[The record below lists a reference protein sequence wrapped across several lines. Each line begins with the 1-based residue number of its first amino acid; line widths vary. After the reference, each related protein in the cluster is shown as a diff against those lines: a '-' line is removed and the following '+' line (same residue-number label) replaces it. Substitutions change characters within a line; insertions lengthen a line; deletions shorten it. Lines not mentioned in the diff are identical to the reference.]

1 MWLNPQFPADLV
13 TFTEEILNGKLHFL
27 CSVKVTIQPPT
38 NPSPSDKTL
47 LLLWKKHFLTEI
59 YKNTKHLLSKCFKNA
74 VLRCQEMVRCKYFFW
89 HQTETCLLENLKI
102 QKGDFLLENL
112 KINKNSDNVH
122 WNVWTNI
129 KTSYARNNIFKKRIP
144 NMIFWIIYTLVQI
157 SFVGTTLGRFSQFF
171 FYFLSLANHSSQ
183 HFNTVPP
190 PPPLPHHKKA
200 SYGPV
205 TVCFLLLHTVSENYF
220 IYSRVSR
227 VTTS

>member
-1 MWLNPQFPADLV
+1 MWLNPQFPTDLV
-13 TFTEEILNGKLHFL
+13 TFTKEILNDKLHFL
-27 CSVKVTIQPPT
+27 CSVKETIQPHI

-47 LLLWKKHFLTEI
+47 LLLWNKRFLTEI

-74 VLRCQEMVRCKYFFW
+74 VFGCQEMVRCKYFFW
-89 HQTETCLLENLKI
+89 HQTETCLPENLKI

-112 KINKNSDNVH
+112 KINENSDDVH

-129 KTSYARNNIFKKRIP
+129 KTSYARNNIFKKKFP

-157 SFVGTTLGRFSQFF
+157 SFVGTALGRFSQFF
-171 FYFLSLANHSSQ
+171 FFFFWSLANHSSQ
-183 HFNTVPP
+183 HFYSVPP
-190 PPPLPHHKKA
+190 CTPHHKKA

-227 VTTS
+227 VRTS